1 MGLALFSVTCGIGCV
16 VTAEQPIVDMRDT
29 RLALNVA
36 LDCIERILVTDKK
49 RYGLP
54 DVRKMLADI
63 DLARSVLSDEEPDGG
78 G

>member
-1 MGLALFSVTCGIGCV
+1 MIV
-16 VTAEQPIVDMRDT
+16 EQPIIDLKDT

-54 DVRKMLADI
+54 DVKKMLADI
-63 DLARSVLSDEEPDGG
+63 ELARSVLSDEEPDDGG
-78 G
+78 

>member
-1 MGLALFSVTCGIGCV
+1 

-54 DVRKMLADI
+54 DVKKMLHDI
-63 DLARSVLSDEEPDGG
+63 ELARSVLSDEDGNDG
-78 G
+78 E

>member
-1 MGLALFSVTCGIGCV
+1 
-16 VTAEQPIVDMRDT
+16 MRDT
-29 RLALNVA
+29 RLALGVA

-54 DVRKMLADI
+54 DVKKMLADI
-63 DLARSVLSDEEPDGG
+63 DLARSVLSDEESDGG